1 MREIAYRV
9 PIALLLN
16 GEYEK
21 STEQYSPNYVKIGDM
36 RISRAYIMGVV
47 IDRYD
52 NETNQYTGLTID
64 DGTGKILAKLFGEDV
79 KFARGIQIGD
89 LVRVIGKI
97 RENERG
103 RYLICEIVKKIEDKG
118 WQELWKLEVIDKYS
132 RQIESMKNTNEQEE
146 VKETDNEGGKKE
158 KDEIDNLD
166 INIEEIDV

>member
-21 STEQYSPNYVKIGDM
+21 STEQYTPNYVRIGDM

-52 NETNQYTGLTID
+52 NDTNQYTGLTID

-79 KFARGIQIGD
+79 RFAKDIQIGD
-89 LVRVIGKI
+89 LVRVVGKI

-132 RQIESMKNTNEQEE
+132 KQIESIEDTKEEDIARETEQKNDE
-146 VKETDNEGGKKE
+146 K
-158 KDEIDNLD
+158 KDEIDDLD